1 MILILTPRIN
11 GNIRNI
17 HNISEERKLD
27 SGSAV
32 GRLPN
37 LVGQDQIVI
46 NQKATKHGYRYY

>member
-1 MILILTPRIN
+1 MILILTLRIN